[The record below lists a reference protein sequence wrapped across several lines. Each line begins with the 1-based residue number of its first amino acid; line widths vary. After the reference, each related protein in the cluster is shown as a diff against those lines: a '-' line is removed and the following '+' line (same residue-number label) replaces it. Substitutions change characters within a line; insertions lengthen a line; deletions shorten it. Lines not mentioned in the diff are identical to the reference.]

1 MAQKSKG
8 PPLPEH
14 LAQRHRA
21 LRDAQQMHRNVEL
34 LIADK
39 EKDASDEHARR

>member
-1 MAQKSKG
+1 MAQKSKQ

-14 LAQRHRA
+14 LAQRQRA
-21 LRDAQQMHRNVEL
+21 LRDAQQMHRNVER

-39 EKDASDEHARR
+39 EKNASEEHARR